1 MTDDEESLFLDEMTD
16 VALEMMLGMLGW
28 DYPVLY

>member
-16 VALEMMLGMLGW
+16 VAPLKRERR
-28 DYPVLY
+28 VRVHQHQA